1 MTDGI
6 DTPPPGGVGETR
18 ALRSL
23 ATARS
28 VTHELSHELL
38 SHVPDI
44 GDLGAQRVLDQ
55 WVEQAADTLRALS
68 QAMEDRLLDLAGGAS
83 TSTSTRVVGAPDA
96 ERSRG

>member
-18 ALRSL
+18 AMRSL
-23 ATARS
+23 ACARA
-28 VTHELSHELL
+28 VTDELSDELL

-44 GDLGAQRVLDQ
+44 GDLGAQRVLDG

-68 QAMEDRLLDLAGGAS
+68 QAMEERLLDLAGGAS
-83 TSTSTRVVGAPDA
+83 TPSSRVVGAPDA